1 VHIDPAELNR
11 NDGFSPGQV
20 IMTRVPGLD
29 LKRSKAVS
37 VADLGRYAARRAPIV
52 LLDARTRERQPI
64 WAELDEQASGDEVTL
79 LIHPSRNLRDG
90 QRYIVALRNLSD
102 SAGRTL
108 RPGAAFRAIRDGR
121 AATGPLAARARQ
133 LEPSLRTLDAAGI
146 GRSSLYLA
154 WDFTVASTRNL
165 TGRMLAIRDD
175 AFAQLGDRDLADL
188 NAISILQDL
197 SKFPSLADRLQQGM
211 LNGLYLG
218 RLMLHPQGLAAEPAF
233 KGLLDTS
240 RLYSDG
246 NSQGGIF
253 GGGFAAVAPDYTR
266 AVLGVPG
273 MNYSLL
279 LPRSVDF
286 DTYNAILKPA
296 YPSALD
302 RTMGIGM
309 IQGLWDRG
317 EGNGYANHITRDPL
331 PQTPRKTI
339 LLEVALGDHQ
349 VSQIAAEVEARTIGA
364 RAHRPIFGPG
374 RTWEKDP
381 FFQIRTL
388 RANDPGSGIVVWD
401 SGSPVPPRGNV
412 PPRAG
417 RDPHEDP
424 RATPANRLQKSRFLA
439 PGGVV
444 SDVCGGA
451 PCRAIQTD

>member
-1 VHIDPAELNR
+1 
-11 NDGFSPGQV
+11 
-20 IMTRVPGLD
+20 
-29 LKRSKAVS
+29 
-37 VADLGRYAARRAPIV
+37 
-52 LLDARTRERQPI
+52 
-64 WAELDEQASGDEVTL
+64 
-79 LIHPSRNLRDG
+79 
-90 QRYIVALRNLSD
+90 
-102 SAGRTL
+102 
-108 RPGAAFRAIRDGR
+108 
-121 AATGPLAARARQ
+121 
-133 LEPSLRTLDAAGI
+133 
-146 GRSSLYLA
+146 
-154 WDFTVASTRNL
+154 
-165 TGRMLAIRDD
+165 
-175 AFAQLGDRDLADL
+175 
-188 NAISILQDL
+188 
-197 SKFPSLADRLQQGM
+197 M

-218 RLMLHPQGLAAEPAF
+218 RLMLHPRGLTAQPAF

-253 GGGFAAVAPDYTR
+253 GGGLAAVAPDYTR

-331 PQTPRKTI
+331 PGTPRKTI

-381 FFQIRTL
+381 FFGIRTL

-401 SGSPVPPRGNV
+401 GGSPVPPRGNV

-451 PCRAIQTD
+451 PCKAIQTR